1 MKVKRLRKV
10 VALALSAML
19 CIGAVGCGK
28 DVSSSADAAKTEIV
42 YASTKDIMDINT
54 HLYTGEMAAQNMVFE
69 SLVTINNDGEIEP
82 CLATSWEIS
91 EDGLE
96 YTFKLRE
103 DVTFTDEEK
112 FNADAVKQNF
122 DSVLS
127 NFDRHAWLELVNQI
141 DKTEVVDEYTF
152 KMTLKK
158 AYYPSLTE
166 LALTRPF
173 RMISPKCFI
182 DGETKNGVNGY
193 AGTGRFVLSEHED
206 DQYAVFTR
214 NDNYWGDKAKV
225 ESVKW
230 TVMPDT
236 ETMLL
241 ALENGEIDL
250 IYGADGDQ
258 INADSYKNLIEIGE
272 YETAQ
277 SNPTAA
283 RAILLNSASD
293 ITKDVKVRKALQ
305 HAADNGSIVEGV
317 LNGLEKEADTLLPT
331 TTPYCDVEQEIYDYN
346 KDKAAKLLEEAGW
359 KLESDGYRH
368 KDGKL
373 LELDF
378 YYNSDNAQEGTI
390 SEYLQGNF
398 KEVGVKLN
406 VTGEETQS
414 VKDRQKSGDFDLLYS
429 LSWGTPYDPQS
440 YISSWRQ
447 PAHGDYQAQVG
458 LDKKAWLDQTIT
470 DVLVEVSDE
479 KRARMYEE
487 IFSYIADQAVYLPIS
502 YSTTKA
508 VYSSKLKGVEFLP
521 SQYEIPFEKMYFEEI
536 K

>member
-1 MKVKRLRKV
+1 
-10 VALALSAML
+10 
-19 CIGAVGCGK
+19 
-28 DVSSSADAAKTEIV
+28 
-42 YASTKDIMDINT
+42 
-54 HLYTGEMAAQNMVFE
+54 
-69 SLVTINNDGEIEP
+69 
-82 CLATSWEIS
+82 
-91 EDGLE
+91 
-96 YTFKLRE
+96 
-103 DVTFTDEEK
+103 
-112 FNADAVKQNF
+112 
-122 DSVLS
+122 
-127 NFDRHAWLELVNQI
+127 
-141 DKTEVVDEYTF
+141 
-152 KMTLKK
+152 MTLKK

-258 INADSYKNLIEIGE
+258 INADSYKNLIETSE

-283 RAILLNSASD
+283 RAVLLNSASD

-359 KLESDGYRH
+359 KLESDGYRY